1 MEAHVITVHYHHAWL
16 IWVLFF
22 AGELFHAALQI
33 DNLASGA
40 GGQPWLAV
48 LRKVATPLISRAFV
62 CAMIFGLI
70 WEDPQLVSQ
79 VAKLLGHPLG
89 ADEAGVFA
97 LPMNNMVAGLYGMFL
112 DSLLGYVPILKSQ
125 LPAIET
131 KAAAVK

>member
-16 IWVLFF
+16 IWVLFL

-33 DNLASGA
+33 DNLSRAGA
-40 GGQPWLAV
+40 TTRLAV
-48 LRKVATPLISRAFV
+48 LRQVVTPLISRAFV

-70 WEDPQLVSQ
+70 WEDPQLIAQ
-79 VAKLLGHPLG
+79 IAKLLGHPLG

-112 DSLLGYVPILKSQ
+112 DSLLGYIPILKSQ